1 MKLGR
6 DILYLSNDDIV
17 ACNLELAQV
26 DGAIEAM
33 FAAKADGSAQMK
45 PKLALHSAEGTLFLA
60 SPGVFAKPAYAG
72 LKWVA
77 VADNA
82 HRDLPHISGIIL
94 LSDAATGLPIAVMDA
109 TWITGV
115 RTAGITVAAAKRL
128 ARKDSQSIGFI
139 ACGLQARTHLAAL
152 RPYFPLQ
159 KVKAYS
165 RNLATAEKFAAEVRA
180 MGLTAEAVAE
190 PRAAVEGLDIVI
202 TTTPVIPRTPS
213 FLDAGW
219 LSPGSFAGIVDQ
231 GVSWFKASLA
241 GIDIAVTDDIA
252 QAGTENVNFPRAYD
266 GEVASLVAGRLAGRK
281 DARQR
286 TALVFAGL
294 GLADVA
300 VGAAVYDQAVRKGVG
315 RVLPL

>member
-26 DGAIEAM
+26 DSAVEAM

-45 PKLALHSAEGTLFLA
+45 PKLALHAGAGALFLA
-60 SPGVFAKPAYAG
+60 SPGVFAKSAYAG
-72 LKWVA
+72 LKWVG

-82 HRDLPHISGIIL
+82 HRGLPHINGIIL

-109 TWITGV
+109 TWVTGV
-115 RTAGITVAAAKRL
+115 RTAAITVAAAKRL

-139 ACGLQARTHLAAL
+139 ACGRQARTHLAAL
-152 RPYFPLQ
+152 RPHFPLQ

-165 RNLATAEKFAAEVRA
+165 RSLATAEKFAAEARA
-180 MGLTAEAVAE
+180 QGLMAEAVAE
-190 PRAAVEGLDIVI
+190 PRAAVEDLDIVI
-202 TTTPVIPRTPS
+202 TTTPIVPRTAP

-219 LSPGSFAGIVDQ
+219 LSSGSFAGIVDQ
-231 GVSWFKASLA
+231 GASWFKATLA
-241 GIDIAVTDDIA
+241 GLDIAVTDDIA
-252 QAGTENVNFPRAYD
+252 QSGTERVNFPRAYD
-266 GEVASLVAGRLAGRK
+266 GEVASLVAGSLAGRR

-300 VGAAVYDQAVRKGVG
+300 VGAAVYDQAVRQGVG

>member
-17 ACNLELAQV
+17 ACNLGLAEV
-26 DGAIEAM
+26 DRAVEAM

-45 PKLALHSAEGTLFLA
+45 PKLALHTTEGTLFLA
-60 SPGVFAKPAYAG
+60 SPGVLAKPAYAG

-82 HRDLPHISGIIL
+82 QSGLPHISGIIL
-94 LSDAATGLPIAVMDA
+94 LSDAASGLPIAMMDA

-115 RTAGITVAAAKRL
+115 RTAAITVAAAKRL
-128 ARKDSQSIGFI
+128 ARRDSQRIGFI

-152 RPYFPLQ
+152 RPHFPLTH
-159 KVKAYS
+159 VTAYS
-165 RNLATAEKFAAEVRA
+165 RNLSTAQKFADEVRQQ
-180 MGLTAEAVAE
+180 GLTAEAVSD
-190 PRAAVEGLDIVI
+190 PRAAVEKQDIVI
-202 TTTPVIPRTPS
+202 TTTPVVPRTPS
-213 FLDAGW
+213 FLDAAW
-219 LSPGSFAGIVDQ
+219 LSPGSFAGVVDQ
-231 GVSWFKASLA
+231 GVSWFKETLA
-241 GIDIAVTDDIA
+241 ALDIAVTDDVA
-252 QAGTENVNFPRAYD
+252 QAGTERVNFPRAYD
-266 GEVASLVAGRLAGRK
+266 GEVATLVSGTLAGRK
-281 DARQR
+281 NAQQR

-300 VGAAVYDQAVRKGVG
+300 VGAAVYDEAVRKGIG